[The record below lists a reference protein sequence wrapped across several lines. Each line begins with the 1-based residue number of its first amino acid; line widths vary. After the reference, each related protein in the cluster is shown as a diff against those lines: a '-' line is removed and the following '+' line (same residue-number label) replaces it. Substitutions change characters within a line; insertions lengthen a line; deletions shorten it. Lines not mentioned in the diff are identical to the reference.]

1 MPSTAFWKPAL
12 RKADSKFNISGNSFI
27 FGIRKMAEK
36 KFIDI
41 EKVLREKAY
50 KLYRWLP
57 RFAINWLKRKLHEQE
72 INEAMVKLK
81 DDKGLDFNRK
91 ALDILGAKVES
102 INGHLI
108 PTEGNIT
115 VAANHPLGGLDG
127 MALIKAVGEVRP
139 DVHFFVN
146 DILKNI
152 TNYGD
157 VFIAVNKLGAASAGS
172 LRTMEEIFR
181 QGGAVLI
188 FPAGLVSRK
197 QNKLVRD
204 LSWKKSFVTQAIDHK
219 RMVQPVFIEGENSK
233 FFYNFA
239 YWRKRLGIK
248 ANIEMVFLPDEMFR
262 ANKKTIRIHFSK
274 PFSYAVLDN
283 RKSHKE
289 WADHI
294 YKFIYS
300 PQFMEGLSF
309 EEYLKAGH

>member
-1 MPSTAFWKPAL
+1 MQS
-12 RKADSKFNISGNSFI
+12 
-27 FGIRKMAEK
+27 K

-41 EKVLREKAY
+41 EKILREKAY

-57 RFAINWLKRKLHEQE
+57 GFAISWLKRKLHEAE
-72 INEAMVKLK
+72 INDAMVRLK

-91 ALDILGAKVES
+91 ALDILEAKVQSVHPE
-102 INGHLI
+102 NI
-108 PTEGNIT
+108 PITGNVTI
-115 VAANHPLGGLDG
+115 AANHPLGGLDG
-127 MALIKAVGEVRP
+127 MALIKAVGEIRP

-157 VFIAVNKLGAASAGS
+157 VFVAVNKLGAASAGS

-197 QNKLVRD
+197 QNGLVRD

-219 RMVQPVFIEGENSK
+219 RLIVPTFIEGENSK

-239 YWRKRLGIK
+239 YWRKRIGIK
-248 ANIEMVFLPDEMFR
+248 ANIEMLFLPDEMFR
-262 ANKKTIRIHFSK
+262 ANKKTIRIHFGK
-274 PFSYAVLDN
+274 PFNYTVFDSS
-283 RKSHKE
+283 KSHKA
-289 WADHI
+289 WADYM

-300 PQFMEGLSF
+300 QEFMKGMSF
-309 EEYLKAGH
+309 EEYLKSGY

>member
-1 MPSTAFWKPAL
+1 ME
-12 RKADSKFNISGNSFI
+12 
-27 FGIRKMAEK
+27 EK

-41 EKVLREKAY
+41 EKILREKAY

-57 RFAINWLKRKLHEQE
+57 RFAINWLKKKLHEE
-72 INEAMVKLK
+72 DINTAMVLLK
-81 DDKGLDFNRK
+81 DEQGLSFNAKGLER
-91 ALDILGAKVES
+91 LGARVQSVNEHFVPK
-102 INGHLI
+102 
-108 PTEGNIT
+108 TGNVTI
-115 VAANHPLGGLDG
+115 AANHPLGGLDG
-127 MALIKAVGEVRP
+127 MALIKAVGDIRP

-157 VFIAVNKLGAASAGS
+157 VFVAVNKLGAASTRS
-172 LRTMEEIFR
+172 LRTMEDIFR

-197 QNKLVRD
+197 QKGLVRD

-219 RMVQPVFIEGENSK
+219 RMIVPTFIEGENSK

-239 YWRKRLGIK
+239 QWRKRLGIK
-248 ANIEMVFLPDEMFR
+248 ANIEMLFLPDEMFR

-274 PFSYAVLDN
+274 PFSYTLFDSS
-283 RKSHKE
+283 KSHKA
-289 WADHI
+289 WADHL

-300 PQFMEGLSF
+300 PEFMKGVTF
-309 EEYLKAGH
+309 EEYLKAGY